1 MHNFLK
7 EVKKFCFY
15 FCEECCMKMFDLKTK
30 MSGRFHKFILIIQT
44 TVQKK
49 TCCKNGFEGEMD
61 PMLLLD
67 VVTITT
73 IIIPVIIT
81 L

>member
-1 MHNFLK
+1 
-7 EVKKFCFY
+7 
-15 FCEECCMKMFDLKTK
+15 MKMFDLKTK

-49 TCCKNGFEGEMD
+49 CCKNGFEGEMD

-73 IIIPVIIT
+73 IIIQVIIT